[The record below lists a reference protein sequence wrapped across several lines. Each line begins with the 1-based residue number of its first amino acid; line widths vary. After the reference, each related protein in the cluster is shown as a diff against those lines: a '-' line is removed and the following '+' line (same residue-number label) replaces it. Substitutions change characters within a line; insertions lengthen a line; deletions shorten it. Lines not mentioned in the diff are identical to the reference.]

1 MWTLKGGEYGFLLLT
16 SHLGNPDRKPLTV
29 AQFRELLHR
38 AGSLSVQNPDRD
50 MDAED
55 FVAMGYGIS
64 QAQRIVELL
73 HERELLDWYLK
84 RAEKSGCFPITRAT
98 ECYPLILRKRLGTD
112 CPGVL
117 WARGDLS
124 VLETPA
130 VSLVG
135 SRELRAE
142 NRAFAQRVGCLA
154 AERGLTLVS
163 GNARG
168 ADQTAQNA
176 CRNAGGKVIS
186 VVADSLLSHE
196 PKKNLL
202 YLSENAFDEEFSAP
216 RALSRNRIIHA
227 LGRITFVA
235 QSSLERGGTWDGTV
249 KNLRHGW
256 SPAVCFRD
264 GSEAS
269 VQLEQLGAYLCDMDE
284 LEEFIAFS
292 PAELNFLDR

>member
-16 SHLGNPDRKPLTV
+16 SHLGNPHRKPLTV

-38 AGSLSVQNPDRD
+38 AGAVSFQDPERD
-50 MDAED
+50 MDARD
-55 FVAMGYGIS
+55 FVAMGYGVH
-64 QAQRIVELL
+64 QARHMVELL
-73 HERELLDWYLK
+73 NERELLDWYLK

-98 ECYPLILRKRLGTD
+98 ECYPLILRKRLGKD

-124 VLETPA
+124 ILDTPA
-130 VSLVG
+130 ISLVG
-135 SRELRAE
+135 SRELRAD
-142 NRAFAQRVGCLA
+142 NRAFAQRVGYLA

-196 PKKNLL
+196 PQENLL
-202 YLSENAFDEEFSAP
+202 YLSEDGFDEEFSAQ

-227 LGRITFVA
+227 LGWITLVA
-235 QSSLERGGTWDGTV
+235 QATLHKGGTWDGAV

-256 SPAVCFRD
+256 SPVAIFRD
-264 GSEAS
+264 GSKAAAE
-269 VQLEQLGAYLCDMDE
+269 LEQLGAYGIS
-284 LEEFIAFS
+284 LEDLKDLSALADS
-292 PAELNFLDR
+292 GQSSFLI